1 MLRWKFHLK
10 TVRCDWQPQDLQD
23 LCEAAGGVVSFGNAG
38 LCLWRE
44 YHAVWRRAEE
54 LNGMGFALELHQS

>member
-1 MLRWKFHLK
+1 MQ
-10 TVRCDWQPQDLQD
+10 CDWQPQALQE
-23 LCEAAGGVVSFGNAG
+23 LCEAAGGVVSLGNVG
-38 LCLWRE
+38 LCLWME